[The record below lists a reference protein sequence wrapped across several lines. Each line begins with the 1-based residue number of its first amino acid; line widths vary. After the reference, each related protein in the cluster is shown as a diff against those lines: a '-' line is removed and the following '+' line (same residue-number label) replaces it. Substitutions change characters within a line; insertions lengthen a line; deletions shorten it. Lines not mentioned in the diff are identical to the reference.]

1 MTPLPLDL
9 QRAVGW
15 LFALAIV
22 CLVLAALYTNQY
34 LFVGPMGE
42 TLPDI
47 SPTDFELVRA
57 FQIGAVACA
66 LWALA
71 LVALATPVLA
81 ERFASA
87 WARAANR
94 EGDAPRAWL
103 AAVGA
108 ALVYTAVRF
117 AFAMETIHAPLS
129 ALTAG
134 DALLPFQYRALVPA
148 VVHAAIWAV
157 PALEHVD
164 LRLLYAPIE
173 AAAAVGV
180 WAAVAALLRALDVP
194 AASAR
199 LAALGVFVPL
209 LFNLAAPWR
218 YNAVFFPYDTLS
230 VAFFA
235 LGLALLLRR
244 AWWPFYA
251 LFVIATF
258 NRETTCFLA
267 VAWVAVALGRERLPV
282 VAGHAVAQALLW
294 IAIKAA
300 LAAIYAANAPL
311 DAVSGGLFAS
321 MVGRSARILTS
332 VPGFVYVLVVAMGAL
347 GPLLFVLRHR
357 MSDERLRR
365 LFWIVPPF
373 LAGMAVVGELMEVRI
388 YSELIPL
395 VVVGLFVSLRSVVWE
410 AARVSSAVPDLDL
423 SEASA

>member
-9 QRAVGW
+9 RRAVGG
-15 LFALAIV
+15 LFALAVV
-22 CLVLAALYTNQY
+22 CLALAALYANQY
-34 LFVGPMGE
+34 LFVGSLGE

-57 FQIGAVACA
+57 FQIGAVLSV
-66 LWALA
+66 LWAGA
-71 LVALATPVLA
+71 LMALASPSVAARAT
-81 ERFASA
+81 EA
-87 WARAANR
+87 WARAAAR
-94 EGDAPRAWL
+94 EATTPRAWAV
-103 AAVGA
+103 AAVVVVG
-108 ALVYTAVRF
+108 YTAARF

-134 DALLPFQYRALVPA
+134 EALLPFQYRALVPA
-148 VVHAAIWAV
+148 LVRAVVAAI
-157 PALEHVD
+157 PALDDVD
-164 LRLLYAPIE
+164 LRLLYAPVE

-180 WAAVAALLRALDVP
+180 WAAVGALLRALGVP

-209 LFNLAAPWR
+209 GFNLATPWR
-218 YNAVFFPYDTLS
+218 YNAIYFPYDTLS

-251 LFVIATF
+251 LFVVATF

-267 VAWVAVALGRERLPV
+267 IAWVALALGRERLPV
-282 VAGHAVAQALLW
+282 VARHALAMGVLW
-294 IAIKAA
+294 LVIKAA
-300 LAAIYAANAPL
+300 LAALYAANAPL

-321 MVGRSARILTS
+321 MIGRSARILTS
-332 VPGFVYVLVVAMGAL
+332 VPGIVYVLVVAMGAL
-347 GPLLFVLRHR
+347 VPLLLVLWPRVA
-357 MSDERLRR
+357 DARLRR

-373 LAGMAVVGELMEVRI
+373 LVGMTVVGEMMEVRI

-395 VVVGLFVSLRSVVWE
+395 VVAGLVVALREVVRE
-410 AARVSSAVPDLDL
+410 AAAKAQKTSN
-423 SEASA
+423 ASQPVTA